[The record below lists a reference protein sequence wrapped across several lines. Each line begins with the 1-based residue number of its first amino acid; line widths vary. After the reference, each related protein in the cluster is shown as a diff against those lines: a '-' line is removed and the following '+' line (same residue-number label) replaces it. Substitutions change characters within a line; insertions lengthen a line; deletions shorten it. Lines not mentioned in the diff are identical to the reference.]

1 VFLHLSKKLFTHGDS
16 MHANFVDALTVR
28 IESQLIA
35 VLSTK
40 QLPSERKLRQ
50 ALLNGVSRASEF
62 DRFVV
67 VEKFDAVHEELIA
80 VDVEKAAFEVTDGD
94 RGGGGSSDLT
104 FELAAAAMGK
114 LQFKGGGNLLATCN
128 FLHRPSGLKAFVQN
142 HIGTPHSFE
151 VTLLRAGNTRVSLR
165 ELELKHAYLE
175 LASVQIALDDSPALQ
190 VSLLAAHLTVY
201 SETGKLVIVALRGDA
216 LTSSKKKSQSHEL
229 NAASQLKIVALIKH
243 IAASL
248 HIAQASVQVLLIWP
262 SQDADFKAAE
272 WGNDCLQPTLKW
284 AVSAGGL
291 VALAELASLPGSVVQ
306 GIARVLPGVPTR
318 IRHLGGIVEMMASNT
333 GVTRTVRVLPVA
345 QGKLFSHSI

>member
-1 VFLHLSKKLFTHGDS
+1 MQPNFLE
-16 MHANFVDALTVR
+16 ALTVR

-50 ALLNGVSRASEF
+50 VLLDGVSRASEF
-62 DRFVV
+62 GRFVV
-67 VEKFDAVHEELIA
+67 VEKFDAVHDELIA
-80 VDVEKAAFEVTDGD
+80 VDVENAALEVMHGD
-94 RGGGGSSDLT
+94 RGGDSSGSGSSDLT

-114 LQFKGGGNLLATCN
+114 LQFKGASYLLATCN

-151 VTLLRAGNTRVSLR
+151 VTLLRVENTRVSLR

-175 LASVQIALDDSPALQ
+175 LASVQIALADGPTLQ
-190 VSLLAAHLTVY
+190 VSLLAANLTVY
-201 SETGKLVIVALRGDA
+201 SEAGKLVIVALRGDA

-229 NAASQLKIVALIKH
+229 NAASQLQIIALIKH

-262 SQDADFKAAE
+262 SQDADFRAAE
-272 WGNDCLQPTLKW
+272 WVNDCLQPALKW
-284 AVSAGGL
+284 TVSAGGL

-318 IRHLGGIVEMMASNT
+318 IRHLGGIVEMMASST